1 MNEKLPRPMLEALA
15 REAKPQEHPSADA
28 LAAFAE
34 QAVTERKKDSVVEHL
49 AQCAECREVV
59 FLASSAAEEVT
70 EPAGEL
76 AATTFRRE
84 HLRAVAARAGGEMP
98 RAAMVSK
105 PRRSW
110 TARGLWATSAAAVLV
125 LVGGLFVWRGS
136 LAAPRAREMAL
147 KSEPEVRN
155 INPAEVETEKA
166 SQSATP
172 STAPEAPNAK
182 ARQAPPAPVKGRN
195 NASQKVEVT
204 AAAELPPPRP
214 IAPHATNV
222 PGAGAASAKVIAES
236 GNAAIGGAVPGPV
249 PSSPRAYGFAPNAG
263 QGQEQVDSVNVAVSR
278 ALTLGAR
285 TQHPNWRISS
295 EGHLEH
301 LGSNG
306 WVRELA
312 NEPSAFRVVAVVS
325 SDVWAGGDKG
335 TFFHSADNGQHWN
348 KVALAGESS
357 ADTGAIVSIRF
368 NDAQNGEVSTDRG
381 ANYVTS
387 DGGTTWTKRQ

>member
-34 QAVTERKKDSVVEHL
+34 QAVTERKQDSVVEHL

-59 FLASSAAEEVT
+59 FLASGAAEEVT

-84 HLRAVAARAGGEMP
+84 HLRAVAARAVGEMP

-110 TARGLWATSAAAVLV
+110 IVRGLWATSAAGVLV
-125 LVGGLFVWRGS
+125 MVGGLFLSQHSS
-136 LAAPRAREMAL
+136 L
-147 KSEPEVRN
+147 
-155 INPAEVETEKA
+155 
-166 SQSATP
+166 
-172 STAPEAPNAK
+172 
-182 ARQAPPAPVKGRN
+182 APPAREV
-195 NASQKVEVT
+195 ASNSAPNTPQT
-204 AAAELPPPRP
+204 AADQAETEEAKAPARVLAPVPKTHTRTAPTQANVPRAEKVTPSAPPEIALREQATAPQSNNEQRAGASAPRP
-214 IAPHATNV
+214 PT
-222 PGAGAASAKVIAES
+222 GSAQIT
-236 GNAAIGGAVPGPV
+236 IGGALPGPV
-249 PSSPRAYGFAPNAG
+249 QSSPRAYSFAPNAG
-263 QGQEQVDSVNVAVSR
+263 QGQEQVDSVNIAVSR
-278 ALTLGAR
+278 ALTLDAR
-285 TQHPNWRISS
+285 TQHLNWRISS

-312 NEPSAFRVVAVVS
+312 NEPSAFRVVAVVG

-387 DGGTTWTKRQ
+387 DGGTTWTKRK